1 MRKLLLQLDSSRL
14 ASVFDEIVAHD
25 AGADAVLARGG
36 VTAADV
42 RDLVFGC
49 IFTRGPKDLK
59 NTAAFIGGT
68 DMAVGEQL
76 LAAAQQAFFGPFR
89 ISVLLDSNGSNTTAV
104 AAVAKMLQAAGDVR
118 GQKAVVISGTG
129 PVGRRAAGL
138 LARAG
143 AHVVLTSRKAET
155 GEAARQAV
163 ADRFGGQ
170 VSAAVMS
177 GAPDAPRV
185 LEGAGLVFNAGAAGV
200 QMVPQAAWRGIT
212 SIRVLADVNAVPPL
226 GIEGVKETDDGVEK
240 DGARVFGAFAIGGLK
255 MKLHKACIAR
265 MFERNDLVFDVET
278 IADLARELTA
288 GKPENR

>member
-14 ASVFDEIVAHD
+14 ASVFDEVVAHD
-25 AGADAVLARGG
+25 AGADAVMARGG
-36 VTAADV
+36 VTATDV
-42 RDLVFGC
+42 RDLIYGC

-68 DMAVGEQL
+68 DMALGEQL

-89 ISVLLDSNGSNTTAV
+89 ISLLLDSNGSNTTAV
-104 AAVAKMLQAAGDVR
+104 AAVVKMRQAAGDVR

-129 PVGRRAAGL
+129 PVGRRAAGM

-143 AHVVLTSRKAET
+143 ADVVLTSRKAES
-155 GEAARQAV
+155 GEVARRAV
-163 ADRFGGQ
+163 AARFGGQ
-170 VSAAVMS
+170 VSATVMS
-177 GAPDAPRV
+177 GPADAGRV
-185 LEGAGLVFNAGAAGV
+185 LEGAALVFNAGAAGV
-200 QMVPQAAWRGIT
+200 QMVPKAAWTGR
-212 SIRVLADVNAVPPL
+212 SSLRVLADVNAVPPL
-226 GIEGVKETDDGVEK
+226 GIEGVKETDDGVEYQ
-240 DGARVFGAFAIGGLK
+240 GARVFGALAIGGLK

-278 IADLARELTA
+278 IADLAQDLIA

>member
-240 DGARVFGAFAIGGLK
+240 DGARVFGALAIGGLK

>member
-14 ASVFDEIVAHD
+14 ASVFDEVVAHD
-25 AGADAVLARGG
+25 AGVDAVMARGG
-36 VTAADV
+36 VTEADV
-42 RDLVFGC
+42 RDLIYGC

-68 DMAVGEQL
+68 DMALGEQL

-89 ISVLLDSNGSNTTAV
+89 ISLLLDSNGSNTTAV
-104 AAVAKMLQAAGDVR
+104 AAVAKMRQAAGDVR

-143 AHVVLTSRKAET
+143 ANVVLTSRKAES
-155 GEAARQAV
+155 GEAASRAV
-163 ADRFGGQ
+163 AARFGGQ
-170 VSAAVMS
+170 VSATVMA
-177 GAPDAPRV
+177 GPADAARV
-185 LEGAGLVFNAGAAGV
+185 LGGAALVFNAGAAGV
-200 QMVPQAAWRGIT
+200 QMVPKTAWTGR
-212 SIRVLADVNAVPPL
+212 SSLRVLADVNAVPPL
-226 GIEGVKETDDGVEK
+226 GIEGIKQTDDGVTYE
-240 DGARVFGAFAIGGLK
+240 GARVFGALAIGGLK
-255 MKLHKACIAR
+255 MKLHKACIVR

-278 IADLARELTA
+278 IADLAQDLIA

>member
-14 ASVFDEIVAHD
+14 ASVFDEVVAHD
-25 AGADAVLARGG
+25 AGADAVMARGG
-36 VTAADV
+36 VTEADV
-42 RDLVFGC
+42 RDLIYGC

-68 DMAVGEQL
+68 DMALGEQL

-89 ISVLLDSNGSNTTAV
+89 ISLLLDSNGSNTTAV
-104 AAVAKMLQAAGDVR
+104 AAVGKMRQAAGDVR

-143 AHVVLTSRKAET
+143 AHVVLTSRRAES
-155 GEAARQAV
+155 GEAASRAV
-163 ADRFGGQ
+163 AARFGGQ
-170 VSAAVMS
+170 VSATVMS
-177 GAPDAPRV
+177 GPADAGRV
-185 LEGAGLVFNAGAAGV
+185 LEGAALVFNAGAAGV
-200 QMVPQAAWRGIT
+200 QMVPKAAWTGH
-212 SIRVLADVNAVPPL
+212 SSLRVLADVNAVPPL
-226 GIEGVKETDDGVEK
+226 GIEGVKETDNGVEYQ
-240 DGARVFGAFAIGGLK
+240 GARVFGALAIGGLK

-278 IADLARELTA
+278 IADLAQDLIA

>member
-42 RDLVFGC
+42 RDLIYGC

-59 NTAAFIGGT
+59 HTAAFIGGT

-89 ISVLLDSNGSNTTAV
+89 ISLLLDSNGSNTTAV

-118 GQKAVVISGTG
+118 GRKAVVISGTG

-143 AHVVLTSRKAET
+143 ATVVLTSRKAES
-155 GEAARQAV
+155 GEAARV
-163 ADRFGGQ
+163 AIAERFGGQ
-170 VSAAVMS
+170 VSAVVMS
-177 GAPDAPRV
+177 GAPDAARV
-185 LEGAGLVFNAGAAGV
+185 LEGAVVAFNAGAAGV
-200 QMVPQAAWRGIT
+200 QMVPKAAWAGHK
-212 SIRVLADVNAVPPL
+212 SLRVLADVNAVPPL
-226 GIEGVKETDDGVEK
+226 GIEGVKETDDGAEK
-240 DGARVFGAFAIGGLK
+240 EGARVFGALAIGGLK
-255 MKLHKACIAR
+255 MKLHKACIGR

-278 IADLARELTA
+278 IAALAQELIA
-288 GKPENR
+288 GKPESR